1 VVNREPDLDG
11 LPEQVRPL
19 VERCLAKDPAA
30 RPSPAELLAEL
41 GGTQLAANWL
51 PEPIAAELG
60 RYSPTAAQLAAATRP
75 DGAAAG
81 PVGGDA
87 WRATG
92 DVAVAARTP
101 TPTGPPDEAATRPRR
116 VSRRALAGLGG
127 AVAVAAAAAVIAAL
141 ALTGGGGPPR
151 PAGGATADQVATAS
165 SGLPATPTPG
175 ARSATSRPS
184 GAPQKHAS
192 KAAATLT
199 GSPAGAGAPTSGG
212 QQSQPAS
219 QPPAATKPA
228 PTHSAPPP
236 STGTVPNVVGTTLS
250 SAAAALQARGFHNIP
265 YVYECYGSSLINDV
279 VRQSPGAG
287 ATIALTAPV
296 QLYLQ
301 AQNCATVPNVL
312 GMNLSDA
319 AYTLKQLG
327 FTNIPYVYGCYG
339 SSQINDVVS
348 QSPGSGTSYGKAQPV
363 SLKLQA
369 NNC

>member
-1 VVNREPDLDG
+1 M
-11 LPEQVRPL
+11 
-19 VERCLAKDPAA
+19 
-30 RPSPAELLAEL
+30 
-41 GGTQLAANWL
+41 
-51 PEPIAAELG
+51 
-60 RYSPTAAQLAAATRP
+60 
-75 DGAAAG
+75 
-81 PVGGDA
+81 
-87 WRATG
+87 
-92 DVAVAARTP
+92 
-101 TPTGPPDEAATRPRR
+101 
-116 VSRRALAGLGG
+116 
-127 AVAVAAAAAVIAAL
+127 
-141 ALTGGGGPPR
+141 
-151 PAGGATADQVATAS
+151 
-165 SGLPATPTPG
+165 
-175 ARSATSRPS
+175 
-184 GAPQKHAS
+184 
-192 KAAATLT
+192 
-199 GSPAGAGAPTSGG
+199 
-212 QQSQPAS
+212 
-219 QPPAATKPA
+219 
-228 PTHSAPPP
+228 
-236 STGTVPNVVGTTLS
+236 PNVVGTTLS

-348 QSPGSGTSYGKAQPV
+348 QSPGSGTSYGKTQPV